1 MANSAPREDS
11 PEWMRQLLDKLKQIG
26 ELTWEDLVSD
36 TPKPLGPKERQILRE
51 IAETVKQH
59 REDK

>member
-1 MANSAPREDS
+1 MTKTTPREDS

-26 ELTWEDLVSD
+26 DLTWEDLLSD
-36 TPKPLGPKERQILRE
+36 TPKPLVPRERQILRE

-59 REDK
+59 REEK